1 MVAAQCRTKIV
12 ATLGP
17 ASSSIETIRRLAAS
31 GADVFR
37 FNFSHG
43 THEDHAARY
52 RIVRQIEA
60 ELGRPLGV
68 LADLQGP
75 KLRVG
80 HFADGRIIL
89 KAGQSFRLDL
99 DDTPGDTTRVNL
111 PHREIIAVAKEGCS
125 LLLDDGKLKLTVKT
139 VGADFLDTEVVVG
152 GPLSDHKGVNV
163 PDVALPIPALT
174 ERDKENLA
182 FALDLGAD
190 FIALSFVQRP
200 EDVLE
205 ARELIGS
212 KAWIVAK
219 LEKPQALDNLSAI
232 LKATDAVMV
241 ARGDLG
247 VELPPET
254 VPLAQKRII
263 REARK
268 LGKPVIV
275 ATQMLESMISA
286 PTPTRAEASDVATAV
301 FDGADAV
308 MLSAESAAGSYP
320 VEAVTMM
327 NRILER
333 VEADGGWRTI
343 MQASRLEP
351 EHYTADAIAHAAQ
364 QVATTLAA
372 KAIVAYTHAGPTA
385 LRIAR
390 ERPIARII
398 GLTPTI
404 GTARRLVLVWGVQS
418 IVVPADKPVRD
429 TETMVS
435 TALQAALDT
444 HVASPG
450 DSIVITAGVPFGISG
465 STNTI
470 RVAKIP
476 AA

>member
-17 ASSSIETIRRLAAS
+17 ASSTHETIHSLALA

-52 RIVRQIEA
+52 RIVRQIEKDI
-60 ELGRPLGV
+60 GRPLGV

-80 HFADGRIIL
+80 KFSDGKVIL
-89 KAGQSFRLDL
+89 EAGQSFRLDL
-99 DDTPGDTTRVNL
+99 DPAPGDSARVTL
-111 PHREIIAVAKEGCS
+111 PHPEIISVAKEGS
-125 LLLDDGKLKLTVKT
+125 ALLLDDGKLKLIIRT
-139 VGADFLDTEVVVG
+139 VGKDFLKTEVVVG
-152 GPLSDHKGVNV
+152 GALSNHKGVNV
-163 PDVALPIPALT
+163 PDVVLPIPALT
-174 ERDKENLA
+174 EKDKENLA

-205 ARELIGS
+205 ARELVNGR
-212 KAWIVAK
+212 AWIISK
-219 LEKPQALDNLSAI
+219 LEKPQALDNLAAI
-232 LKATDAVMV
+232 LNASDAVMV

-247 VELPPET
+247 VELPPES

-263 REARK
+263 RNARR

-333 VEADGGWRTI
+333 VEADDGWRTL
-343 MQASRLEP
+343 MQASSLEP
-351 EHYTADAIAHAAQ
+351 EHYTADAIAHAAK
-364 QVATTLAA
+364 QVATTLVAP
-372 KAIVAYTHAGPTA
+372 AIIAYTHAGPTA

-390 ERPIARII
+390 ERPIAHIL

-404 GTARRLVLVWGVQS
+404 GTARRLVLVWGVKPF
-418 IVVPADKPVRD
+418 VPPEDKPVRD
-429 TETMVS
+429 TESMVS
-435 TALQAALDT
+435 MALEAAL
-444 HVASPG
+444 ASHMAKPG
-450 DSIVITAGVPFGISG
+450 DTIVITAGVPFGISG

-476 AA
+476 ES